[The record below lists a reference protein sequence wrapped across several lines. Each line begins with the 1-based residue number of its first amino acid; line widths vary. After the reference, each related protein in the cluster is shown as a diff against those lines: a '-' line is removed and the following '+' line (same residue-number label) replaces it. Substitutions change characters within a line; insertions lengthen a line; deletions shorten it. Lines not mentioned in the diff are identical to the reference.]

1 MFQFFDTGDL
11 ANDEIALRLA
21 ETKPAQPE
29 KGYVPAYLFDICLP
43 DGTAVGRCDLRIGY
57 SDKLYI
63 GGHIGYTIDPLY
75 RGRHYA
81 AQACL
86 LLFRLV
92 KKHGMDHLFITCT
105 PDNIASARTCELAG
119 GQFVEVADIPEDNEM
134 YAEGKRQVRVYRF
147 EL

>member
-11 ANDEIALRLA
+11 KNDEIALRLA

-63 GGHIGYTIDPLY
+63 GGHIGHTIDPLTAGGTM
-75 RGRHYA
+75 RPGLPA
-81 AQACL
+81 AVPAKKSTAWIICL
-86 LLFRLV
+86 SPA
-92 KKHGMDHLFITCT
+92 

-119 GQFVEVADIPEDNEM
+119 GQFVEVADIPEGNEM

-147 EL
+147 DL

>member
-1 MFQFFDTGDL
+1 MAWLPDLNTDSPFSPVWHHSTNNPNRHVTVDSVLVFDT
-11 ANDEIALRLA
+11 
-21 ETKPAQPE
+21 
-29 KGYVPAYLFDICLP
+29 
-43 DGTAVGRCDLRIGY
+43 Y
-57 SDKLYI
+57 SNR
-63 GGHIGYTIDPLY
+63 HTIDPLY

-86 LLFRLV
+86 LLFRLA

-134 YAEGKRQVRVYRF
+134 YAEGKRQVRVYKF
-147 EL
+147 DL